1 MLTVQI
7 GQCGNQIGNNLFDE
21 LRKQDARC
29 NTDSNNVSRTRE
41 SAFFKADKER
51 YLARALLIDMEPK
64 VVQRCLTRKVGQI
77 WSYESSNA
85 LYQQSGS
92 GNNWAHG
99 YFVHGVKMEAA
110 FQECLRKEAEQSDR
124 LQGFLTLQSVAG
136 GTGSGLGSFLTQS
149 IVDSFPK
156 KSILSTVI
164 WPYTSGEVVVQN
176 YNALLTIAS
185 LAQLADGILVMENDT
200 AHAVCRRLLRRQ
212 RPSINDLNKL
222 LATQLASA
230 FLPTT
235 STHTS
240 TITDIFGH
248 LCTHPAYKLLHL
260 SSAPHVAQNS
270 KAFST
275 HTWDGLLRDLF
286 QMHYKKRVEESF
298 RMKHPSLA
306 SLLFLRG
313 KDTVT
318 VDTSSFADRQLFPVW
333 RKRPLRTL
341 TETTLAIDKMA
352 TVLSNSGTLIPIL
365 ESTLAKAYDM
375 FGHKAYVH
383 QYQRSGMDQAF
394 FQESFLHCEQIVH
407 SYKTLQ

>member
-1 MLTVQI
+1 M
-7 GQCGNQIGNNLFDE
+7 
-21 LRKQDARC
+21 KQ
-29 NTDSNNVSRTRE
+29 
-41 SAFFKADKER
+41 
-51 YLARALLIDMEPK
+51 
-64 VVQRCLTRKVGQI
+64 
-77 WSYESSNA
+77 
-85 LYQQSGS
+85 
-92 GNNWAHG
+92 
-99 YFVHGVKMEAA
+99 
-110 FQECLRKEAEQSDR
+110 EAEQSDR

-248 LCTHPAYKLLHL
+248 LCTHPVSSRHDVVSSDLLTIL
-260 SSAPHVAQNS
+260 S
-270 KAFST
+270 
-275 HTWDGLLRDLF
+275 R
-286 QMHYKKRVEESF
+286 
-298 RMKHPSLA
+298 
-306 SLLFLRG
+306 
-313 KDTVT
+313 
-318 VDTSSFADRQLFPVW
+318 
-333 RKRPLRTL
+333 RTNCF
-341 TETTLAIDKMA
+341 T
-352 TVLSNSGTLIPIL
+352 
-365 ESTLAKAYDM
+365 
-375 FGHKAYVH
+375 
-383 QYQRSGMDQAF
+383 
-394 FQESFLHCEQIVH
+394 
-407 SYKTLQ
+407 